1 MSTTP
6 AITSCTAA
14 GSCLALLLSIFCDV
28 VYWCL
33 TLLLLLLS
41 VVLRYCLQLRGIEE
55 AGDEAEG
62 GIENIDVGLV
72 FYKIF
77 NFVSAES
84 WSWFGI
90 VHSAVIG
97 ATSNIPIRRATTFA
111 IHAINFQC
119 YHCPF
124 KY

>member
-1 MSTTP
+1 MAEEEYEP
-6 AITSCTAA
+6 DYDDGDFGGDDID
-14 GSCLALLLSIFCDV
+14 GDD
-28 VYWCL
+28 
-33 TLLLLLLS
+33 
-41 VVLRYCLQLRGIEE
+41 IEE

-97 ATSNIPIRRATTFA
+97 ATSNIPIRRATTFE
-111 IHAINFQC
+111 IHATNFQR
-119 YHCPF
+119 YQIALLSINH
-124 KY
+124 

>member
-1 MSTTP
+1 MAAEHGP
-6 AITSCTAA
+6 AAVE
-14 GSCLALLLSIFCDV
+14 ALFGGVFAEAEQLSRFV
-28 VYWCL
+28 GGHLFAVAEQEHGA
-33 TLLLLLLS
+33 
-41 VVLRYCLQLRGIEE
+41 VGV
-55 AGDEAEG
+55 GDEAEG

-111 IHAINFQC
+111 IHATNFQR
-119 YHCPF
+119 YQIALLSINH
-124 KY
+124 